1 MATKDSG
8 QVKVLIV
15 GAGLSG
21 LCAADLLTKS
31 GVNVEVLEALDR
43 VGGRT
48 YTIDGVDMGGAF
60 IGPKKKR
67 TIFLAE
73 QLGVN
78 QIALKKDGLYT
89 FLLGGEI
96 VRTKLALPF
105 EKLDLLDLMALLQG
119 LIDIWWKTRELDL
132 VEPWKSKH
140 ALEWD
145 KMTVQNYFDSLHNTE
160 ISDELFRIIV
170 EALVGVEPWEMSLL
184 YFLWYIK
191 SGHGIIDILTDAQE
205 AIFEGGSQQL
215 SQKLV
220 TQIGNVS
227 VNNKVTTSDPTLTI
241 SKTEDNKVSF
251 TQQSGSTAEGDYA
264 IVATTPTVRNQIKFD
279 NVNYNGLYMQYA
291 QRMPM
296 GSILKT
302 FMHYDKRWWYE
313 NGFNGIATVTGGDSY
328 VGQTFDVSQ
337 QTSNPC
343 LMGFVLGDKAR
354 EWQTLTPDE
363 KKNVLQKEYTF
374 LFSDGK
380 QMPNCIKFEDYD
392 WLGVSYIGGTGGI
405 AGPGT
410 TTTFHQAISTPI
422 DGKYIRRN

>member
-1 MATKDSG
+1 MLKTCE
-8 QVKVLIV
+8 I
-15 GAGLSG
+15 
-21 LCAADLLTKS
+21 DL
-31 GVNVEVLEALDR
+31 A
-43 VGGRT
+43 
-48 YTIDGVDMGGAF
+48 
-60 IGPKKKR
+60 
-67 TIFLAE
+67 
-73 QLGVN
+73 
-78 QIALKKDGLYT
+78 
-89 FLLGGEI
+89 
-96 VRTKLALPF
+96 
-105 EKLDLLDLMALLQG
+105 
-119 LIDIWWKTRELDL
+119 
-132 VEPWKSKH
+132 EPWKSPN

-145 KMTVQNYFDSLHNTE
+145 KMTVQGYFDSLLVTE
-160 ISDELFRIIV
+160 VSSELFRIIV
-170 EALVGVEPWEMSLL
+170 DVLVGVEPWEISLL

-302 FMHYDKRWWYE
+302 FMHYEERWWYE
-313 NGFNGIATVTGGDSY
+313 NGFNGIATVTASDSY

-337 QTSNPC
+337 QTPNPC

-354 EWQTLTPDE
+354 KWQTLTTDE
-363 KKNVLQKEYTF
+363 KKDVLQKEYNI

-380 QMPNCIKFEDYD
+380 PIPNCIKFEDYD
-392 WLGVSYIGGTGGI
+392 WLGVSYIGGTGGV

-422 DGKYIRRN
+422 DDGRIHFAGTETASEWSGYMDGAIQSGWNAAKEIMKQEHIQYQDPEELIKKDKTFLEEIEELCLGIIKEVIKLLER